1 MPVASFRQIISI
13 RPRLSIIIRAAI
25 LSQLKMSTIT
35 DTFLRRDSEFI
46 RYRSSMIGDIA
57 KLCAKEWL
65 ERQGFEVTDW
75 DDVRMNWRSS
85 RKKFDLEVNKCKIEI
100 ASSIEVLDD
109 LARNAALTQILQ
121 NKSIIQPVRKTE
133 KDVVLQIYF
142 VSDADPDVYLMGWC
156 RWEDMPPYKTIRYIA
171 GHPRDFWLIP
181 FSSPE
186 AHPPIDLVAFLGA
199 YST

>member
-1 MPVASFRQIISI
+1 MPVTSFRQVISI

-100 ASSIEVLDD
+100 ASSIEAIDE
-109 LARNAALTQILQ
+109 LARNVALTQVLQ

-133 KDVVLQIYF
+133 KDLVLQIYF
-142 VSDADPDVYLMGWC
+142 VSDVHPDVYLMGWC
-156 RWEDMPPYKTIRYIA
+156 RWGDMPPYKTIRYIA

-186 AHPPIDLVAFLGA
+186 AHPPIDLVSFLRT